1 MDLEIEDLDITRLEG
16 QPARQLA
23 GAENE
28 SETAH
33 QLEEQPARSLVG
45 AENEA
50 KIFSRTTQ
58 NHAAM
63 LSLQYIY
70 NGIIRLA
77 YSF

>member
-28 SETAH
+28 SEIAH

-50 KIFSRTTQ
+50 KNLQQNDTESRGDGKP
-58 NHAAM
+58 AVY
-63 LSLQYIY
+63 L
-70 NGIIRLA
+70 
-77 YSF
+77 